1 MFIALERVP
10 RADRGGPDLRPGP
23 FGDMTRSM
31 LAARPITMM
40 PIGHVRSPLDDK
52 ASAPRQPSEAAGIHG
67 TIELCAGR
75 GLEDALSGIEHWDHL
90 WVVFVFDRAEGY
102 RPKVLPP
109 RSKERRGV
117 LGTRSPHRP
126 NPIGLSVVRL
136 ERVEGLVLHVS
147 GLDLLDGTP
156 VLDLKPYVAYTDSV
170 PDAKSGWLGAD
181 PGPRWS
187 IRFEPAAEQALA
199 WLAERGET
207 ELGGRLETLLATGP
221 EPHAYRRIRVLDD
234 GRREIASRAW
244 RALFRVEGR
253 ELVVEQIRSGYRPRE
268 LASPSSEELALHRAF
283 VDRPRGSA

>member
-1 MFIALERVP
+1 
-10 RADRGGPDLRPGP
+10 
-23 FGDMTRSM
+23 MTRPM
-31 LAARPITMM
+31 LAARPITMI
-40 PIGHVRSPLDDK
+40 PIGHVRSPLGDK

-75 GLEDALSGIEHWDHL
+75 GLEDALSGIEDWDHL

-181 PGPRWS
+181 PGPRWT
-187 IRFEPAAEQALA
+187 IRFEPAAQQALA
-199 WLAERGET
+199 WLAERGEA
-207 ELGGRLETLLATGP
+207 ELGGRLETLLSTGP
-221 EPHAYRRIRVLDD
+221 EPHAYRRIRLLED
-234 GRREIASRAW
+234 GRREIATRAW
-244 RALFRVEGR
+244 RARFRVEGR
-253 ELVVEQIRSGYRPRE
+253 EVVVEGIHSGYRPKQ

-283 VDRPRGSA
+283 VDRPRSDA